1 MKKELNVLRYFFLD
15 RKTGLRLREPY
26 ISCFRYFFL
35 DKKVTQK
42 IKAAVTVRPTIGS
55 FAKQK
60 ELALRAQTTFCFT
73 LTSPCGFPA
82 PSPMPVLTSPQKRYD
97 YLNGW
102 SLKSLMSLRSLKS
115 LKTFLERK
123 EKIYS

>member
-1 MKKELNVLRYFFLD
+1 MDLKSSLRYFFLD
-15 RKTGLRLREPY
+15 KKAGLRPL
-26 ISCFRYFFL
+26 RYFFL

-42 IKAAVTVRPTIGS
+42 IKAAVTVRPTLGS

-60 ELALRAQTTFCFT
+60 ELALCAQTTFCFT

-82 PSPMPVLTSPQKRYD
+82 PSPRPVLTSPMERFD
-97 YLNGW
+97 
-102 SLKSLMSLRSLKS
+102 SLMSLRALKS

>member
-1 MKKELNVLRYFFLD
+1 MILSLKTFL
-15 RKTGLRLREPY
+15 
-26 ISCFRYFFL
+26 RYFFL

-73 LTSPCGFPA
+73 LSSPCGFPA
-82 PSPMPVLTSPQKRYD
+82 PSPMPVLASPMERLD
-97 YLNGW
+97 WLGGGT
-102 SLKSLMSLRSLKS
+102 LKS
-115 LKTFLERK
+115 LKTLFERK

>member
-1 MKKELNVLRYFFLD
+1 MILSLKSFLH
-15 RKTGLRLREPY
+15 
-26 ISCFRYFFL
+26 YFFL

-42 IKAAVTVRPTIGS
+42 IKAAASVRPTIGL

-82 PSPMPVLTSPQKRYD
+82 PSPMPVLTSPLERLD
-97 YLNGW
+97 WLGGGA
-102 SLKSLMSLRSLKS
+102 LKSLTSLKS
-115 LKTFLERK
+115 LKTLIERK
-123 EKIYS
+123 EITRIYL